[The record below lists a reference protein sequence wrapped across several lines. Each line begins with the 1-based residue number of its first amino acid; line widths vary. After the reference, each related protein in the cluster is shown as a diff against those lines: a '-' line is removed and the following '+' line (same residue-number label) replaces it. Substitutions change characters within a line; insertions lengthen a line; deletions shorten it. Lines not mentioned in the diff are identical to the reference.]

1 MRILDPCC
9 SSRMWWFDRSNP
21 EAVYGDKR
29 KESHT
34 LCDGRTLVIDP
45 DLLLDFRALPF
56 AENTFDLVAFDPPH
70 LRHVGESS
78 WTHAKYGRLG
88 HNWKSDLS
96 AGFSECFRVLKEN
109 GTLVFKWN
117 EYQIPQAEV
126 LPLALPYAPLFGSTY
141 ARNSNTHWYVF
152 AKSAPNPACS
162 RPAQLLQ
169 LGFDLEYSQSLQVA
183 GG

>member
-1 MRILDPCC
+1 
-9 SSRMWWFDRSNP
+9 MWWFDRSNP

-88 HNWKSDLS
+88 HNWKADLS